1 MFSWLL
7 RLILLLIVL
16 RLMFQFVRGLLVGMA
31 GPRAPRGAR
40 AGGQSS
46 AVPLVKDPVCGTYV
60 VRSKALAAA
69 AGSETA
75 WFCSEQCRDAWR
87 ASHAG
92 SRIA

>member
-16 RLMFQFVRGLLVGMA
+16 RMVFRFLRGLMAGMA
-31 GPRAPRGAR
+31 GPRVPPGTR
-40 AGGQSS
+40 AGAQ
-46 AVPLVKDPVCGTYV
+46 AAALPLVKDPVCGTYV
-60 VRSKALAAA
+60 VRSKALAAV

-75 WFCSEQCRDAWR
+75 WFCSEQCRDRWR
-87 ASHAG
+87 AAHAG